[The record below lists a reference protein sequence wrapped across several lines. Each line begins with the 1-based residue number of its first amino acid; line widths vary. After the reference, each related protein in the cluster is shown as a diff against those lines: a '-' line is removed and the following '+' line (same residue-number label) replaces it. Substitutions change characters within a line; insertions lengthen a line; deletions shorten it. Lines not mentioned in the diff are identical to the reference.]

1 MSFSITGKTAIVTGA
16 AKGLG
21 LAIAR
26 HFVERGA
33 HVIAADVDEERLYA
47 EFGKAAREDGPL
59 RLFGGDLRQKL
70 CQSNLLSTAQEASG
84 RIDILVNAARIVE
97 MGDPLLPEEDQVE
110 RLMQANLLPLLRL
123 SQAVAR
129 KMIAQSAEAG
139 GEAGRESGG
148 AIINLSSL
156 AAIRARPEL
165 MGFALASGG
174 VEQVTRSLALALAPH
189 RIRVNALAV
198 GSVMTASLQATLKD
212 NPARRQELL
221 AATPLGWIA
230 SAREAAET
238 VQFLASD
245 AAGFMT
251 GQVLTLDGGRSI
263 FEPPAGLC
271 V

>member
-33 HVIAADVDEERLYA
+33 HVVAADIDEARLQA
-47 EFGKAAREDGPL
+47 EFAKAGEEGPL
-59 RLFGGDLRQKL
+59 RLFAGDLRQRL
-70 CQSNLLSTAQEASG
+70 CRSNLLSTAQDAFD
-84 RIDILVNAARIVE
+84 RIDILVNAARMVE
-97 MGDPLLPEEDQVE
+97 TGDPLRAEEDRVE
-110 RLMQANLLPLLRL
+110 TLIQANLLPVLRL
-123 SQAVAR
+123 SQAVAQR
-129 KMIAQSAEAG
+129 MTAQG
-139 GEAGRESGG
+139 GGG
-148 AIINLSSL
+148 AIVNLSSL
-156 AAIRARPEL
+156 AARRSGPEL
-165 MGFALASGG
+165 MGFALASGA
-174 VEQVTRSLALALAPH
+174 VEQVTRALALALAGQ
-189 RIRVNALAV
+189 RIRVNALAI

-212 NPARRQELL
+212 DPERRQDLV

-245 AAGFMT
+245 ASSFMT
-251 GQVLTLDGGRSI
+251 GQVLTLDGGRSLI
-263 FEPPAGLC
+263 DLPAGAC